1 VLSEIQQWDSE
12 WMGNYLGSSATFTG
26 LNIELG
32 VAW

>member
-1 VLSEIQQWDSE
+1 VLSEIQQWDSQ
-12 WMGNYLGSSATFTG
+12 WMGDFLGSSAGFTG